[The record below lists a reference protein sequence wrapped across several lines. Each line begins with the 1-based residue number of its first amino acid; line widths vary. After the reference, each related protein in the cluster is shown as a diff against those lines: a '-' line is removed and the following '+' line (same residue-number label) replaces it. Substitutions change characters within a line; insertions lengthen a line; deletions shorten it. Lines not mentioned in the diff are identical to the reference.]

1 MKKQTWLA
9 SLYVV
14 TFALAACSSTP
25 EIAAAKTQTGKAS
38 WYGPGLQ
45 GRKTA
50 SGERFNM
57 NTYTAAHRTYA
68 FGTKLC
74 VENLRNGRGVIVR
87 VNDRGPF
94 VRGRVVDVSRKAAQS
109 LGMIRSGTA
118 TPAPKS
124 AIGKKPEVDPAPTEG
139 RTPKWVTD
147 TRIAGEK

>member
-1 MKKQTWLA
+1 MKKQAWLA
-9 SLYVV
+9 RLSIVAV
-14 TFALAACSSTP
+14 ALAVCVGIS
-25 EIAAAKTQTGKAS
+25 EIAAAKTESGKAS
-38 WYGPGLQ
+38 WYGSDLQ

-57 NTYTAAHRTYA
+57 NTYSAAHRTHA

-74 VENLRNGRGVIVR
+74 VKNLRNGRGVTVR

-118 TPAPKS
+118 SVRVSVVGPKRKVGS
-124 AIGKKPEVDPAPTEG
+124 
-139 RTPKWVTD
+139 RC
-147 TRIAGEK
+147 

>member
-1 MKKQTWLA
+1 
-9 SLYVV
+9 
-14 TFALAACSSTP
+14 
-25 EIAAAKTQTGKAS
+25 
-38 WYGPGLQ
+38 
-45 GRKTA
+45 
-50 SGERFNM
+50 M

-118 TPAPKS
+118 SVRISVVGSEQK
-124 AIGKKPEVDPAPTEG
+124 VG
-139 RTPKWVTD
+139 RLC
-147 TRIAGEK
+147 